1 MKLTL
6 PRIGDEYNAEQMRE
20 LVRRLEREFRNV
32 VEDQRRGA
40 ITVTA
45 DYTLVKED
53 SLVLVAP
60 AAGGTVTVT
69 VPEVAQWMIDQKWGW
84 TVKLTD
90 TGTLNLVP
98 TTSTIEGTTGVTTS
112 TVNTSLAIQATLD
125 GWKIV

>member
-1 MKLTL
+1 MRLNL
-6 PRIGDEYNAEQMRE
+6 PSIGDVFDGAQLRE
-20 LVRRLEREFRNV
+20 LVRRLESAFSNV

-40 ITVTA
+40 ITTTT
-45 DYTLVKED
+45 DYTLVRED

-69 VPEVAQWMIDQKWGW
+69 VPEVAQWMIDQKWQW

-125 GWKIV
+125 GWKLV

>member
-1 MKLTL
+1 MRLSL
-6 PRIGDEYNAEQMRE
+6 PSIGDVFDGAQLRE
-20 LVRRLEREFRNV
+20 LVRRLESAFSNV

-40 ITVTA
+40 ITTTT
-45 DYTLVKED
+45 DYTLVRED

-69 VPEVAQWMIDQKWGW
+69 VPEVAQWMIDQKWQW

-98 TTSTIEGTTGVTTS
+98 TTSTIEGTTGVTIS

-125 GWKIV
+125 GWKLV